1 MRFAFVE
8 WTCILSW
15 CPRERATRGILSSGK
30 KDHLTTALVFQF
42 PASISLGLQ
51 AFFNAVF
58 LNTAMRHLCERV
70 FLGAR
75 GEHGKRGCQAE
86 RGKHQIFGNLQIL
99 EQLRAKF
106 VDTLNH

>member
-1 MRFAFVE
+1 M
-8 WTCILSW
+8 
-15 CPRERATRGILSSGK
+15 
-30 KDHLTTALVFQF
+30 TTALVFQF

-86 RGKHQIFGNLQIL
+86 GGKHQIFGNLQIL
-99 EQLRAKF
+99 EQLTAKF